1 MDRLDFNEALLR
13 MEDVGGEM
21 NLKRSKPHFIWGS
34 AIILLGIVL
43 STVFD
48 LKFLGMGITFS
59 GLMLVFIG
67 IYWATKPATEIP
79 ADEMHKR
86 INEKA
91 GFNAFWAV
99 MGLIGILVYVNH
111 YFPDLLEFRYVSEL
125 VLIVGM
131 FTFVASRFYYI
142 RRGRA

>member
-1 MDRLDFNEALLR
+1 MD
-13 MEDVGGEM
+13 
-21 NLKRSKPHFIWGS
+21 LKRSKPHFIGGS

-43 STVFD
+43 FTVAG
-48 LKFLGMGITFS
+48 LELLGMGITFS
-59 GLMLVFIG
+59 GLILVFIG

-91 GFNAFWAV
+91 GSNAFWTV
-99 MGLIGILVYVNH
+99 IGLMAILGYVNH
-111 YFPDLLEFRYVSEL
+111 YFPDLLEIRGVLEL

-131 FTFVASRFYYI
+131 FTFLISRFYYI
-142 RRGRA
+142 RRGLS

>member
-1 MDRLDFNEALLR
+1 
-13 MEDVGGEM
+13 M
-21 NLKRSKPHFIWGS
+21 NLKRSKPHFILGS

-43 STVFD
+43 FTVFD

-59 GLMLVFIG
+59 GLILVLIG

-91 GFNAFWAV
+91 GSNAFWTV
-99 MGLIGILVYVNH
+99 IGLMAILIYVTH
-111 YFPDLLEFRYVSEL
+111 YSPDLLEISDVIEL
-125 VLIVGM
+125 VIIVGM
-131 FTFVASRFYYI
+131 FTFLISRFYYI
-142 RRGRA
+142 RRGLS